1 MSSARV
7 STDVFAPCMYR
18 HTRRNRMEAARPR
31 HFTQSSGAL
40 IGLLVSCNPSQH
52 LTKDRTHTA
61 VLVFVKPHQQHN
73 HHCLMIT
80 CGLAH
85 CCFDVTPAG
94 QHAHAEK
101 EVLDPVS
108 RLQLCLLCRVLR
120 AQQNCPWLHAD
131 VLALWQTYS
140 FSVLILVSHTTLF
153 PQLMHA
159 CLGGSH
165 VKNVLQGVR
174 WMLLVL

>member
-1 MSSARV
+1 MYVQTHQEEPHGSCKAQALCSIKWCTHRPAGQLQPKSASHERQD
-7 STDVFAPCMYR
+7 T
-18 HTRRNRMEAARPR
+18 H
-31 HFTQSSGAL
+31 SGP
-40 IGLLVSCNPSQH
+40 GLFM
-52 LTKDRTHTA
+52 
-61 VLVFVKPHQQHN
+61 VFVKPHQQHR

-94 QHAHAEK
+94 QHAHAAK

-140 FSVLILVSHTTLF
+140 FSVLILVSHATLF
-153 PQLMHA
+153 PQLMPT

-165 VKNVLQGVR
+165 VKNVLQRV
-174 WMLLVL
+174 